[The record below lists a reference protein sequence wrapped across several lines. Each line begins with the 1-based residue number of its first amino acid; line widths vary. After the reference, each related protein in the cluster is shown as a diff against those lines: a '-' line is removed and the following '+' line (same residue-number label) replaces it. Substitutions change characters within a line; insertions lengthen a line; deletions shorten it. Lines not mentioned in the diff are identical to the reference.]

1 MGIRKAIRQI
11 QDLTPGAYAIVF
23 EHRLAAAELAELKDL
38 CLKSNIKVLLLTDA
52 RVVPLDQVFT
62 LVAHVDEAEIT
73 KALMAQPNVTLEVT
87 KTEAE
92 APHG

>member
-11 QDLTPGAYAIVF
+11 QDLTPGAYAIK
-23 EHRLAAAELAELKDL
+23 A
-38 CLKSNIKVLLLTDA
+38 LLLTDA
-52 RVVPLDQVFT
+52 RVVPLDQVFS
-62 LVAHVDEAEIT
+62 LVAHVDEAEIA